1 MPETIVDARGKLCPL
16 PLIMTKKALGEIKL
30 GDALRII
37 IDNEVSKNN
46 VERFLSDNGFVSSCA
61 ADAGVF
67 TLTVAK
73 SKDDLVKPNAES
85 YCTPHKRQG
94 NGNVVLISSDKMG
107 SGSDE
112 LGSILIK
119 AFINT
124 IKEVK
129 PLPAKIIFYNSGI
142 LLIIEGSPLV
152 TSLKELESLGVE
164 ILVCGTCVDYYHK
177 KDIIRVGAVSNMY
190 TILESLGAADRII
203 KP

>member
-1 MPETIVDARGKLCPL
+1 MPETIIDARGKICPL

-30 GDALRII
+30 GDALRIL

-46 VERFLSDNGFVSSCA
+46 VERFLSDNGFVSTCA

-67 TLTVAK
+67 TLMVAK
-73 SKDDLVKPNAES
+73 SKDDLVSPDAES
-85 YCTPHKRQG
+85 YCAVPKRRESGQ
-94 NGNVVLISSDKMG
+94 VILVSSDKMG

-112 LGSILIK
+112 LGAILMK

-129 PLPAKIIFYNSGI
+129 PLPAKIIFYNGGI
-142 LLIIEGSPLV
+142 LLTIEGSPLV
-152 TSLKELESLGVE
+152 TSLKELESAGVE
-164 ILVCGTCVDYYHK
+164 ILVCGTCVNYFDK
-177 KDIIRVGAVSNMY
+177 KDLVRAGTISNMY
-190 TILESLGAADRII
+190 AILESLTAADRII